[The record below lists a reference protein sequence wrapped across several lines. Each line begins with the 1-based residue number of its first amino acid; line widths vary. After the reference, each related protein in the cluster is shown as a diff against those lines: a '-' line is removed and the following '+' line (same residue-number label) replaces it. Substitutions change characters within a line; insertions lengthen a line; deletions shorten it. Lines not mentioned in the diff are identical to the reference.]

1 MKTSKVFVRMF
12 PVCICL
18 LAVGACQQGGQPRR
32 SANFKPYR
40 YQYSIEEL
48 KKDFSERQMALA
60 KNEMAAMQR
69 VIEAGPYKADLELL
83 KQHPLPEWF
92 KDAKFGLFY
101 DFGLYSIA
109 GYGEK
114 RFSRAVYPDC
124 YLDFMYGDL
133 RDYHIKTWGA
143 DFERDDFIGLFTAKN
158 YDAEAIAGLAVEAGA
173 KYFVQFDK
181 HGDGYCLWDSG
192 YTFRDSVDMPP
203 GRDLAREMVDACH
216 KNGLKYGFY
225 FSVEEWEYPVISKAD
240 GRIIMRKWAMQS
252 NHPNPETGDNTVTRP
267 FDSPKDNRLAC
278 GKVPVYSFIDEYL
291 VPQAKEF
298 IDKYDPDILWFDA
311 EWDNPASL
319 YKTPDL
325 AAYFCNKAQG
335 RKEVAVGDRYGRD
348 TRGKYGDFFTSET
361 DDIGQNLE
369 HYWEENRPFG
379 ESYGY
384 CWKDNDQTINSAT
397 ELVKML
403 VRIVAKGGNLIL
415 IVAPD
420 GTGRIPGYQVSR
432 LKEIGKWLKVNGEAI
447 YATRPARVLF
457 EDTQL
462 GRNVWYTRSKDG
474 KYNYAILMDWPKSD
488 TIIMRNANPK
498 WEKKVYMLGY
508 DKPLEWIDS
517 PSYGMAVKLPQ
528 QMKDPAN
535 RPCRHAWVIKYEYD
549 SKDEYPPPK
558 TKRQ

>member
-1 MKTSKVFVRMF
+1 MF

-18 LAVGACQQGGQPRR
+18 LAVGACQQGERQPRR

-48 KKDFSERQMALA
+48 KKDFSERQMARA

-92 KDAKFGLFY
+92 RDAKFGLFY
-101 DFGLYSIA
+101 DFGLYSVA

-114 RFSRAVYPDC
+114 RFARANYPDC

-203 GRDLAREMVDACH
+203 GRNLAREMVDACR

-225 FSVEEWEYPVISKAD
+225 FSVEEWEYPLISRAD

-384 CWKDNDQTINSAT
+384 YWKDNDQTVNSAT

-415 IVAPD
+415 IVTPD
-420 GTGRIPGYQVSR
+420 GTGRIPDYQVSR
-432 LKEIGKWLKVNGEAI
+432 LKEIGEWLKVNGEAI

-498 WEKKVYMLGY
+498 WDKKVYMLGY

-558 TKRQ
+558 PAKQ